1 MEGEV
6 LNHHVFSLSSLVE
19 LCKRNS
25 RVRGREILSDCLHPS
40 SLKVLSVGNFN
51 PMERGILSDIFHHS
65 SLKTL
70 SLHNCNLMEEG
81 IFTNIWNLPLLV
93 ELSLSNCNL
102 REGEILNHICHLS
115 SLLKSFYKFQSFP
128 KAYDFLMPWLSLLET
143 LSSPSSSLGFSLFKC
158 FKSAIEEFERG
169 SYWSKEI
176 TVFIPGN
183 NGIPEWIGYKKKGS
197 EIATELPENWW
208 EDNNFLGFA
217 LCSVFVP
224 LHIESKED
232 PCLKCKMN
240 FPHYFEDPGGFVT
253 EFWSVDELSFRRS
266 YPCCHNGGESNKS
279 GWHIIRRLLLRISIG
294 QMNRDI

>member
-1 MEGEV
+1 M
-6 LNHHVFSLSSLVE
+6 
-19 LCKRNS
+19 
-25 RVRGREILSDCLHPS
+25 
-40 SLKVLSVGNFN
+40 
-51 PMERGILSDIFHHS
+51 
-65 SLKTL
+65 
-70 SLHNCNLMEEG
+70 
-81 IFTNIWNLPLLV
+81 
-93 ELSLSNCNL
+93 
-102 REGEILNHICHLS
+102 
-115 SLLKSFYKFQSFP
+115 Q
-128 KAYDFLMPWLSLLET
+128 
-143 LSSPSSSLGFSLFKC
+143 
-158 FKSAIEEFERG
+158 EFERG

-253 EFWSVDELSFRRS
+253 EFWYVDELSFRRS
-266 YPCCHNGGESNKS
+266 YPCCHNGGESNKFWVAYYPKVAIENKHWS
-279 GWHIIRRLLLRISIG
+279 NEWRHLKASFYGEEVKVEECGLHLIYKTNILNRDSNATNHWPRLLSENTDFNVKRSLDDTQNPHNKKSRLL
-294 QMNRDI
+294 